1 MEIYYFILFTTVL
14 YSLYFL
20 LKKIINFISI
30 NSKIQTSLVFDQNHN
45 VKATEIEKPEKFN
58 YVLNQR
64 KSRLDKII
72 ACKNS

>member
-14 YSLYFL
+14 YLLYFL
-20 LKKIINFISI
+20 LKKINNFMII
-30 NSKIQTSLVFDQNHN
+30 NSKIQRSLELEKNN
-45 VKATEIEKPEKFN
+45 VKETEIEKPEKFSS
-58 YVLNQR
+58 VLNQR